1 MADASPERQG
11 AHCRIRRKNK
21 GAGTQIQIREQ
32 GAILDGSQEG
42 NLLRHARM
50 FIDKRLHIVLCISRA
65 NKDQTEIRL
74 DVPQLFGSFQD

>member
-1 MADASPERQG
+1 MADASRTTRG
-11 AHCRIRRKNK
+11 ALSYTEGNTKALARKYRIVD
-21 GAGTQIQIREQ
+21 GAQQ
-32 GAILDGSQEG
+32 G

-50 FIDKRLHIVLCISRA
+50 LIDKRLHIVLCISRA